1 MPSARIL
8 LILATVALLPGTT
21 RARTD
26 TQVVAEQ
33 VGGVASETS
42 ELRDLVSRYSSDRS
56 ALMRR
61 WNVAYSPTR
70 RARLEE
76 FYNDWRAQLSAIDFD
91 GLSQEGRID
100 YVLLDLTL
108 RQELEALQ
116 REETL
121 AADMSELV
129 PFADVITEFEERR
142 RRFEPVQSQE
152 SAAVLAELAS
162 QVDSLVARIRDM
174 EAADVSRADR
184 ITALRAIGWL
194 GRLQRTLDD
203 WHDFYSGYDPT
214 FSWWTGDPYR
224 RATTAMRRYTR
235 AIREDIVGQREGEEE
250 PIIGDPIGRDALL
263 DALEAEMIAYTPE
276 ELIAFA
282 EEEFLWID
290 AEKEKAAS
298 DMGFDDDAAGVA
310 AALEQVKRAYVE
322 PGEQPE
328 LVRRLAR
335 EAIEFVR
342 SRDLVTVPPL
352 AEEIWRMEMLSP
364 EQQLVSPFFLGGEVI
379 RVAYPTDSMAHA
391 DKLMSMR
398 GNNPYFSKA
407 TVHHELIPGHHL
419 QGFMASRYN
428 THRGVFSTPFLT
440 EGWALYWEMLL
451 WDEGF
456 PQSPEE
462 RMGMLFWRSH
472 RLARII
478 FSLKFHL
485 GEMTPD
491 EAINLLVNRVGHE
504 RANAEAEVRRSF
516 NGSYPPLY
524 QAAYML
530 GGMQIRALHEELVG
544 GGRMTNREFH
554 DAILQSGR
562 MPIEMVR
569 ARLAGIPLTRG
580 YRADWRFFG

>member
-1 MPSARIL
+1 VPFCL
-8 LILATVALLPGTT
+8 VLALAVVALLPGTI
-21 RARTD
+21 RAQTD
-26 TQVVAEQ
+26 TQAVTGRI
-33 VGGVASETS
+33 GGILLETS
-42 ELRDLVSRYSSDRS
+42 ELRDMVSLYSADRS

-70 RARLEE
+70 RARLES
-76 FYNDWRAQLSAIDFD
+76 FYNDWRSRLSSLEFD

-100 YVLLDLTL
+100 YILLDLAL
-108 RQELEALQ
+108 RRELEELE
-116 REETL
+116 REARL
-121 AADMSELV
+121 AADMATLV
-129 PFADVITEFEERR
+129 PFAGVIAEFEERR
-142 RRFEPVQSQE
+142 RRHEPVQPQE
-152 SAAVLAELAS
+152 SAAALADLAS
-162 QVDSLVARIRDM
+162 QVDSLVARIRDLSVD
-174 EAADVSRADR
+174 EVSRADR
-184 ITALRAIGWL
+184 IIGLRAIGFL
-194 GRLQRTLDD
+194 DRLQRTLGN
-203 WHDFYSGYDPT
+203 WHEFYSGYDPT
-214 FSWWTGDPYR
+214 FSWWAAEPYR
-224 RATTAMRRYTR
+224 RTTTAIGQYTR
-235 AIREDIVGQREGEEE
+235 AIREEIVGQREGEEE

-263 DALEAEMIAYTPE
+263 AALQGEMIAYTPE

-282 EEEFLWID
+282 EQEFRWID
-290 AEKEKAAS
+290 AEKQKAARE
-298 DMGFDDDAAGVA
+298 MGFDDDTAGVA
-310 AALEQVKRAYVE
+310 AALEKVKRAYVA

-328 LVRRLAR
+328 LVRRLAH

-342 SRDLVTVPPL
+342 ARDLVTVHPL

-428 THRGVFSTPFLT
+428 AHRGVFSTPFWT

-456 PQSPEE
+456 AQVPEE

-491 EAINLLVNRVGHE
+491 EAIDLLVDRVGHE

-544 GGRMTNREFH
+544 GGRMTNRDFH
-554 DAILQSGR
+554 DAILQGGR

-569 ARLAGIPLTRG
+569 ARVTGEPLARD
-580 YRADWRFFG
+580 YRANWKFFQ